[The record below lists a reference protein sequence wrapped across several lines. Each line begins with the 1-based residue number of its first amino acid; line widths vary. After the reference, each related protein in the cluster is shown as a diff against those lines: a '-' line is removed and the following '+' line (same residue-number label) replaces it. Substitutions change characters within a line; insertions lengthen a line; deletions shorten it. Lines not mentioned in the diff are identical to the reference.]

1 MADNIS
7 FKKDVNDIATNLQRY
22 NKTITDNS
30 SYLYFQP
37 DVSQVR
43 SRDTRKCFSK
53 PEYRTNQ
60 PDPMIRIP
68 GAHTP
73 ETCKLNAAAY
83 LAKKQ
88 WDSNFVSDVSDL
100 TSTTSRVN
108 YNQSTENKDPGLNF
122 KVVDGYFADN
132 VNFFNNA
139 QVLSRGKTIN
149 FTNITTSTNSYIT
162 APNSDLRHYYSV
174 EWTGYFIPDNTGIWT
189 FSIDSDDASYFW
201 IGDNAQNGYST
212 NNANIKNGGPHGMEK
227 RTCTRSVVKDQKY
240 PIRLQFGELGGGHDF
255 VFGLIDATNRDRT
268 DYANFLFTLSTGR
281 ATVTG
286 ELDSFALN
294 KSVYYSLKND
304 GSCYVND
311 PASTAQSSPNN
322 YRYFTILSTQPTT
335 SSGNANNRGSISA
348 SLSINNGNVTFTSN
362 GNVRNF
368 GSSNGIIYLDD
379 NGNFYIQDRSGSD
392 VQVLRNPYNRDGF
405 IVNYQWAN
413 YKYHNNVTDRLN
425 LNNGAK
431 SDINKAILISDNNK
445 YKLEINDVGN
455 LIIKATLEGCLTIN
469 NDNIKT
475 TYFDLDEFY
484 LYKVDVDKKWDKI
497 FFAQVDGNKK
507 TLQYIEKENPA
518 LVLGD
523 TYLKLSSGLAP
534 TPIEMTKER
543 QVGTTVEDCKKN
555 CTDDKTCKY
564 FYRYV
569 KNDNKNYCLNVNDSY
584 TPGNYTPI
592 QPNSGIKYNTSDL
605 YIRELKVKLDPTDFR
620 SIPQHRNITN
630 YSPYSETE
638 VNPYVLISDQFTKS
652 NIDGDI
658 NCSFVSPLVL
668 QSVYYTGLENA
679 DPDTRKVYERCKDKF
694 REGFNDHS
702 YEKKEDVYRR
712 YGSGNPQEIGLPGA
726 VSKYQ
731 VDPLNKI
738 AQDYISKETK
748 VDKNYNDITSNISNI
763 TNIYRTGIRDDMSG
777 NYLYDYNTPFTL
789 NKPKT
794 TLDGL
799 VSDNRQLEAQ
809 GNAVY
814 ILGTITAATLVI
826 FAIILAKE

>member
-1 MADNIS
+1 MADNTS
-7 FKKDVNDIATNLQRY
+7 FKKDVNDIATNLEAY

-30 SYLYFQP
+30 AYLYFKP
-37 DVSQVR
+37 DVSQIK
-43 SRDTRKCFSK
+43 STDTRKCFSK

-60 PDPMIRIP
+60 PDPMIQIP
-68 GAHTP
+68 GRHSG

-88 WDSNFVSDVSDL
+88 WDSNFVSDISDL

-108 YNQSTENKDPGLNF
+108 FSRSREIKDPGLDF
-122 KVVDGYFADN
+122 KVVNGYFNDN
-132 VNFFNNA
+132 VNFFNTA
-139 QVLSRGKTIN
+139 GLLSLGKTRN

-162 APNSDLRHYYSV
+162 APNSNQHFYSV
-174 EWTGYFIPDNTGIWT
+174 EWTGFFIPDKTGIWN
-189 FSIDSDDASYFW
+189 FYIDSDDASYLW
-201 IGDNAQNGYST
+201 LGDNAQNGYSST
-212 NNANIKNGGPHGMEK
+212 NANINNGRPHGMEK
-227 RTCTRSVVKDQKY
+227 RSCSMSVVKDQKY
-240 PIRLQFGELGGGHDF
+240 PIRLQFGEQGGGHNFIFTLKDPDN
-255 VFGLIDATNRDRT
+255 LERS
-268 DYANFLFTLSTGR
+268 DYVNFLFTLSTEDASINGQ
-281 ATVTG
+281 
-286 ELDSFALN
+286 LDSFSLN
-294 KSVYYSLKND
+294 KSVYYSLKDN

-322 YRYFTILSTQPTT
+322 YRYFTILSTQQPT
-335 SSGNANNRGSISA
+335 SSGNANNTGSISA
-348 SLSINNGNVTFTSN
+348 RLSINNGNVTFTSN
-362 GNVRNF
+362 GNVRDF
-368 GSSNGIIYLDD
+368 GSSNGIIYLDN
-379 NGNFYIQDRSGSD
+379 NGSFYIQDRSGSD
-392 VQVLRNPYNRDGF
+392 VRVLTNPYDRDRF
-405 IVNYQWAN
+405 IVNYQWAD
-413 YKYHNNVTDRLN
+413 YRYQNNVTDRLD
-425 LNNGAK
+425 LKNGAK

-445 YKLEINDVGN
+445 YKLEIDDVGN
-455 LIIKATLEGCLTIN
+455 LIVKATMQGCLT
-469 NDNIKT
+469 NDGASLKT
-475 TYFDLDEFY
+475 TSSNLDDYY

-534 TPIEMTKER
+534 TPVEMTKER

-564 FYRYV
+564 FYRYT
-569 KNDNKNYCLNVNDSY
+569 KNDNKNYCLNMNDSY
-584 TPGNYTPI
+584 TPGNYTPV
-592 QPNSGIKYNTSDL
+592 QPNSGIVNVSDL

-620 SIPQHRNITN
+620 SIPEHRNLTN
-630 YSPYSETE
+630 FRPYSETE
-638 VNPYVLISDQFTKS
+638 VNPYVLISDPFTKS
-652 NIDGDI
+652 NVDGDI

-668 QSVYYTGLENA
+668 QSIYYTGLENA

-702 YEKKEDVYRR
+702 YQKKEDVYRS
-712 YGSGNPQEIGLPGA
+712 YGSGNPQGIGLPEA

-731 VDPLNKI
+731 VDPLKQI
-738 AQDYISKETK
+738 ANDYINKETT
-748 VDKNYNDITSNISNI
+748 VDKNYRDITDNISKI
-763 TNIYRTGIRDDMSG
+763 TNVNRTGIRDDMSG